1 MTIDDVIRGF
11 TSLKVPAAFD
21 EMAETVLAHQYA
33 HNPVYRRYFKAIY
46 PQWSEALAG
55 SKNTAGQKSRDPSGP
70 IEAVHLPT
78 ARHPVFLPVEA
89 FKQVPV
95 TTFSPEEAEKVFESS
110 GTESGVRSR
119 HYIRDLSIYE
129 RAISVHFARE
139 FGTGP
144 FLFASCLPGYIEQG
158 SASSLLYMVDFL
170 MRRFGVEGSGSVL
183 AAPERLH
190 HLSDR
195 SRSEGVPLIVFGAA
209 FGLVDLL
216 ESAPYCLPPNAL
228 VIETG
233 GMKTHRRE
241 IARATLHRRLG
252 EGFGGASIC
261 SEYGMCELL
270 SSCYSRQG
278 GVFYPPLWMRF
289 RVVDPVYPFESLEE
303 GSEGA
308 LALLDL
314 ANVHSASAVLTQDRA
329 VQRGDGFEVLG
340 RLGNAELR
348 GCNFLLENV

>member
-1 MTIDDVIRGF
+1 MTIDDVIQGF
-11 TSLKVPAAFD
+11 TDLKTPAAFD
-21 EMAETVLAHQYA
+21 EMAEAVLAHQYV
-33 HNPVYRRYFKAIY
+33 HNPVYRRYCKALY
-46 PQWSEALAG
+46 PQWSETFSGSEKAAG
-55 SKNTAGQKSRDPSGP
+55 EKFRDPSDP

-95 TTFSPEEAEKVFESS
+95 TAFPPEEAEKAFESS
-110 GTESGVRSR
+110 GTGSGLRSR
-119 HYIRDLSIYE
+119 HYVRDLSIYE
-129 RAISVHFARE
+129 RAISVHFAGE

-170 MRRFGVEGSGSVL
+170 MRRFGAEGSGSVL
-183 AAPERLH
+183 GAPERLRR
-190 HLSDR
+190 LSER

-209 FGLVDLL
+209 FGLLDLL
-216 ESAPYCLPPNAL
+216 ETTSFSLPPDAI

-241 IARATLHRRLG
+241 IARTTLHRRLG

-278 GVFYPPLWMRF
+278 GVFYPPPWMRF
-289 RVVDPVYPFESLEE
+289 LVVDPAYPFESLEE

>member
-11 TSLKVPAAFD
+11 TDLKTPAAFD
-21 EMAETVLAHQYA
+21 EMAEVVLAHQCV
-33 HNPVYRRYFKAIY
+33 HNPVYRRYCKAAY
-46 PQWSEALAG
+46 PQR
-55 SKNTAGQKSRDPSGP
+55 SKTLSGLENAADQKSRERSGQM
-70 IEAVHLPT
+70 EAVFLPS
-78 ARHPVFLPVEA
+78 ARHPVFLPIEA

-110 GTESGVRSR
+110 GTGSGVRSR
-119 HYIRDLSIYE
+119 HYVRDLSIYE
-129 RAISVHFARE
+129 RAVSVHFARE
-139 FGTGP
+139 FGAGP

-183 AAPERLH
+183 GAPEHLH

-195 SRSEGVPLIVFGAA
+195 SRDEGIPLIVFGAA
-209 FGLVDLL
+209 FGLLDLL
-216 ESAPYCLPPNAL
+216 ETTSFSLPSDTI

-241 IARATLHRRLG
+241 ITRTTLHRRLR
-252 EGFGGASIC
+252 EGFSLASVY

-278 GVFYPPLWMRF
+278 GVFHPPPWMRF
-289 RVVDPVYPFESLEE
+289 RVIDPACPFESLEE
-303 GSEGA
+303 GREGA
-308 LALLDL
+308 LAVLDL
-314 ANVHSASAVLTQDRA
+314 ANVYSASAVLTQDRA

-340 RLGNAELR
+340 RLENAELR
-348 GCNFLLENV
+348 GCNFLLKDV